1 MVDLSRILN
10 VASVVLF
17 INTLVGVVY
26 GLLALFA
33 PLDEGLLGVTT
44 SEIGAFSQTLL
55 DFLRYQSRI
64 FGLYLLCTA
73 LVLGIIS
80 LTRLW
85 KGEKWAWYIFAG
97 IGGISLLG
105 QLVLFYT
112 ALPSFVPIGLGLVI
126 VWIVGIALSAKE
138 IFS

>member
-1 MVDLSRILN
+1 MGRILKI
-10 VASVVLF
+10 ASALLF

-64 FGLYLLCTA
+64 FGLYLLCA
-73 LVLGIIS
+73 SLVFGIIS
-80 LTRLW
+80 LTRIR
-85 KGEKWAWYIFAG
+85 KGEKWAWYIFTG

-105 QLVLFYT
+105 QLALFIT
-112 ALPSFVPIGLGLVI
+112 GLPVYVPIGIGLVI
-126 VWIVGIALSAKE
+126 IWIVGIALSAKE